1 MSLYKTFLFLCSYL
15 LPVTLFFAEGKF
27 IKELTCELHL
37 VGWIGC
43 LQLEELRMLYKEGK
57 DEHCNQELSGA

>member
-1 MSLYKTFLFLCSYL
+1 
-15 LPVTLFFAEGKF
+15 LFFAEGKF